1 MPGGPWHLAFAPKQ
15 LENLSFPIE
24 IIYWASWISH
34 VQSTG
39 LPLFFLRAKPCL
51 KNLVEG
57 FHQDAHNQ
65 MPGPTPNS
73 LPFPPPPPQ
82 ENQERG
88 HITLLM

>member
-1 MPGGPWHLAFAPKQ
+1 MFRALGSL
-15 LENLSFPIE
+15 
-24 IIYWASWISH
+24 Y
-34 VQSTG
+34 
-39 LPLFFLRAKPCL
+39 FFLEQSLAY